1 MPVEDNAFLL
11 LRTGGGQVASLH
23 ATWTEWKNL
32 FSLEIYGRHGKLD
45 IQGLGGT
52 YGTERIAF
60 YRMLPEMG
68 PPETTV
74 WEYPAEDQSWQ
85 LELADF
91 AHSLEAGK
99 SFGPTLA
106 DARAALDIVESV
118 YRTTAER

>member
-1 MPVEDNAFLL
+1 MVS
-11 LRTGGGQVASLH
+11 GQC
-23 ATWTEWKNL
+23 
-32 FSLEIYGRHGKLD
+32 R
-45 IQGLGGT
+45 LGGT
-52 YGTERIAF
+52 YGIERIAF

-91 AHSLEAGK
+91 ERSVQGGK

-106 DARAALDIVESV
+106 DAQAALEIVESI
-118 YRTTAER
+118 YRTTAE